1 MKHKTALTII
11 VPLIFI
17 LALIAA
23 SMGLFNQT
31 PGQPFPFTSHRGET
45 VMING
50 HGLYYYD
57 TVSSAAQ
64 QQGND
69 VVTLFVG
76 LPMLAISAVM
86 AIRGSLRGRLLLT
99 GTIGFF
105 LYTYISMPC

>member
-1 MKHKTALTII
+1 MKNKTALTII
-11 VPLIFI
+11 ISLIFI
-17 LALIAA
+17 LAFLAA
-23 SMGLFNQT
+23 GMGLFNQT
-31 PGQPFPFTSHRGET
+31 PGQPYPFTSHRGET

-69 VVTLFVG
+69 IVTLFVG
-76 LPMLAISAVM
+76 LPMLGASAVM
-86 AIRGSLRGRLLLT
+86 AFRGSLRGRLLLT

-105 LYTYISMPC
+105 L